1 MINRALIR
9 IKVIQLLY
17 SYLLTEKQF
26 TIEPQPSQPT
36 KEKRFAYKIYLDTLA
51 LMVQLANR
59 LGPSRGVNK
68 FASHRFIDTVRSDD
82 RVRAI
87 LIRTNRGEHNPL
99 DTCLDSLVGIVK
111 GTGAYK
117 QYGKT
122 PKTARVNEEGSNTEV
137 LFWQT
142 IFNQVIWPSGAYN
155 EAAGT
160 FENYSLRGMD
170 RMFDM
175 MTVTFRNFFSSGG
188 HIDEALR
195 QLSDSLDKARELYFR
210 LLALP
215 VAITDSRDEA
225 IEAGRHK
232 LLPAAEDLNPDMRL
246 SDNSLVA
253 KLRLC
258 PEIWDYLEKKHISL
272 EAENPDLIRR
282 LLQAVM
288 TSDLYVSYRSGEV
301 DDFKFWR
308 MALQDIVMT
317 NEDFLEE
324 LENNSVFWN
333 DDLEFMSDFAV
344 KTFRRLENPGT
355 ADTAILPMYKDEE
368 DSCFAFRLFSCVV
381 ENKDELKGVIDDSL
395 NTDVWESER
404 LAFMDVIIMIAALA
418 EMLYFP
424 AIPLTVTINEYIEMA
439 KYYSTQRSD
448 RFINGLLAVAIAK
461 LQNSGRLLKQ

>member
-1 MINRALIR
+1 MINRAQIR

-68 FASHRFIDTVRSDD
+68 FASNRFIDTVGADD

-87 LIRTNRGEHNPL
+87 LGRINHGEYNPL
-99 DTCLDSLVGIVK
+99 DTCLDSLVEAVK
-111 GTGAYK
+111 STGAFK

-122 PKTARVNEEGSNTEV
+122 PKTAKAKEESSNSEV

-142 IFNQVIWPSGAYN
+142 IFNQVIWPSESYN
-155 EAAGT
+155 GAAGR

-175 MTVTFRNFFSSGG
+175 MTVTFKNFFSSGG
-188 HIDEALR
+188 HIDDALR

-215 VAITDSRDEA
+215 VALTDIRDEN

-232 LLPAAEDLNPDMRL
+232 LLPSAEDLNPDMHL
-246 SDNSLVA
+246 SDNTLVA
-253 KLRLC
+253 KLRMC
-258 PEIWDYLEKKHISL
+258 PEIWNYLETKHISL
-272 EAENPDLIRR
+272 EAENPDLLRR
-282 LLQAVM
+282 LLHTVM
-288 TSDLYVSYRSGEV
+288 TSDLYASYLNGEV
-301 DDFKFWR
+301 DDYKFWR
-308 MALQDIVMT
+308 MALQDIIIS

-324 LENNSVFWN
+324 LENKSVFWN
-333 DDLEFMSDFAV
+333 DDLEFMSDFAI
-344 KTFRRLENPGT
+344 KTFKRLENPETT
-355 ADTAILPMYKDEE
+355 ATAVLPMYKDEE
-368 DSCFAFRLFSCVV
+368 DSRFAFELFSCVV
-381 ENKDELKGVIDDSL
+381 KNKDELKGVIDESL

-404 LAFMDVIIMIAALA
+404 LAFMDVIIMITALA

-424 AIPLTVTINEYIEMA
+424 AIPLTVTINEYLEMA

>member
-51 LMVQLANR
+51 LMVGLANS

-68 FASHRFIDTVRSDD
+68 FAAHRFIDTVKADD

-87 LIRTNRGEHNPL
+87 LMRTAHGETNPL
-99 DTCLDSLVGIVK
+99 ESCLDALVEEVK
-111 GTGAYK
+111 NTGAFK

-122 PKTARVNEEGSNTEV
+122 SKTTKGHQEGINTEV

-142 IFNQVIWPSGAYN
+142 IFNQVIWTSEAYN
-155 EAAGT
+155 KAASR

-175 MTVTFRNFFSSGG
+175 MSVTFKNFFSSGG
-188 HIDEALR
+188 HIEDALR
-195 QLSDSLDKARELYFR
+195 QLAESLGMSRELYFR

-215 VAITDSRDEA
+215 VALTDVRDEA

-232 LLPAAEDLNPDMRL
+232 HLPTDEDLNPDMRL
-246 SDNSLVA
+246 SENTLVA
-253 KLRLC
+253 KLRDC
-258 PEIWDYLEKKHISL
+258 SEIWEYMEQKHISL
-272 EAENPDLIRR
+272 QAENPDLLRR
-282 LLQAVM
+282 LLKAVM
-288 TSDLYVSYRSGEV
+288 TSDIYLSYQRGEL
-301 DDFKFWR
+301 DDNKFWR
-308 MALQDIVMT
+308 LALQDIVV
-317 NEDFLEE
+317 NNVDFLEE
-324 LENNSVFWN
+324 MENKSVFWN
-333 DDLEFMSDFAV
+333 DDLEFMTDFAV
-344 KTFRRLENPGT
+344 KTFKRLDNHEPLSS
-355 ADTAILPMYKDEE
+355 AILPMYKDTE
-368 DSCFAFRLFSCVV
+368 DSRFGADLFTCVV
-381 ENKDELKGVIDDSL
+381 EHKDELKGVIDESL

-404 LAFMDVIIMIAALA
+404 LAFMDVIIMITALA

-424 AIPLTVTINEYIEMA
+424 AIPMTVTMNEYLEMA

-448 RFINGLLAVAIAK
+448 RFINGLLAVAITK
-461 LQNSGRLLKQ
+461 LQNSGRLLK